1 MESIYYIF
9 VFAVNAIKTHFFP
22 MAGIQSVWFIRNFAT
37 KCCFYFTLIYFNLI
51 LSIDTFCFLQYKCSF
66 FTMADIQSVWFY
78 KNLGFF
84 FISDA
89 LLVGCFLN
97 FLRFAKNFRTRHLI
111 DVHIPSP

>member
-1 MESIYYIF
+1 M
-9 VFAVNAIKTHFFP
+9 VFAVHAIKTHFFT
-22 MAGIQSVWFIRNFAT
+22 MAGIQSVWFIRNFVI
-37 KCCFYFTLIYFNLI
+37 KYCFYFTLIHFNLI

-66 FTMADIQSVWFY
+66 FTMANIQSVWFY

-97 FLRFAKNFRTRHLI
+97 FLRFAKNLRTKHLI
-111 DVHIPSP
+111 DIHIPSP